1 MHLYNKVYID
11 HISESVL
18 LNKIG
23 RKSNTNET
31 NECCF
36 INNLI
41 FGTWSDIHV
50 KRGIHRE
57 TQLLC
62 QSR

>member
-1 MHLYNKVYID
+1 METLKNKICVCVCA
-11 HISESVL
+11 SLL

-23 RKSNTNET
+23 RKSSTNET

-41 FGTWSDIHV
+41 FGTLYTCTRTVTDV
-50 KRGIHRE
+50 E
-57 TQLLC
+57 
-62 QSR
+62 